1 MSDLTAIEKR
11 KFERLLDMSSG
22 YVLSFSNRTFEDFIL
37 DTTGRQIY
45 AKTYENGSGSK
56 ANRLRAF
63 WSIEPNHVVGALLS
77 AMLDLY
83 KDEGRE
89 LSFLYN
95 ECKAITERL
104 LHDAPIIDLD
114 AITPNA
120 DGREFETLA
129 KSVRDSIEANQPEA
143 GLDHLHTFVVKY
155 TRVICEKHGIE
166 TTRDKPLHA
175 IFGEYVKFLRVTG
188 YIESDMTER
197 ILKSTISIFEAFNRV
212 RNEQSLAHDNPMLK
226 YEESILILNNIASII
241 RFIKTVERK
250 IDARKSEAGRPI
262 DNLPF

>member
-1 MSDLTAIEKR
+1 MSDLTALEKR
-11 KFERLLDMSSG
+11 KFERLFEMSSG

-45 AKTYENGSGSK
+45 TQTYEYGSGSK

-63 WSIEPNHVVGALLS
+63 WNVEPNHVVGALMS

-89 LSFLYN
+89 LSPLYE
-95 ECKAITERL
+95 ECRKITERL

-120 DGREFETLA
+120 DGRDFETLA

-143 GLDHLHTFVVKY
+143 GLDRLHTFVVKY
-155 TRVICEKHGIE
+155 IRVVCEKHGIE
-166 TTRDKPLHA
+166 TSRDKPLHS
-175 IFGEYVKFLRVTG
+175 IFGEYVKFLRDRDF
-188 YIESDMTER
+188 IESEMTER

-212 RNEQSLAHDNPMLK
+212 RNERSLAHDNPMLK
-226 YEESILILNNIASII
+226 YEESILILNNVATAM
-241 RFIKTVERK
+241 RFIKSVERK
-250 IDARKSEAGRPI
+250 IDARKSEAAKPV
-262 DNLPF
+262 DDLPF

>member
-1 MSDLTAIEKR
+1 MSDLTALEKR
-11 KFERLLDMSSG
+11 KFERLFEMSSG
-22 YVLSFSNRTFEDFIL
+22 YVLNFTNRTFEDFIL

-45 AKTYENGSGSK
+45 TQGYEYESGSK

-63 WSIEPNHVVGALLS
+63 WNVEPNHVVGALMS

-89 LSFLYN
+89 LSPLYE
-95 ECKAITERL
+95 ECRKITERL

-120 DGREFETLA
+120 DGRDFETLA
-129 KSVRDSIEANQPEA
+129 KSVRDAIEANQPEA
-143 GLDHLHTFVVKY
+143 GLDRLHTFVVKY
-155 TRVICEKHGIE
+155 IRVVCENHGIE
-166 TTRDKPLHA
+166 TSRDKPLHS
-175 IFGEYVKFLRVTG
+175 IFGEYVKFLRDRG
-188 YIESDMTER
+188 FIESEMSER

-226 YEESILILNNIASII
+226 YEESILILNNVATAI
-241 RFIKTVERK
+241 RFIKSVERK
-250 IDARKSEAGRPI
+250 IDARKSEAAKLV
-262 DNLPF
+262 DDLPF